1 MKGEW
6 HEQRKMIVGNI
17 LQCPK
22 FSGGL
27 KTRNFSVKKVTVT
40 IAVPGYFNFNL
51 NLRRFRC
58 QALYK

>member
-27 KTRNFSVKKVTVT
+27 KMRNFSVKKVTVT
-40 IAVPGYFNFNL
+40 IAVPG
-51 NLRRFRC
+51 
-58 QALYK
+58 